1 MRKFITLCLLLTVS
15 LFNAFSIQAA
25 ETIQDTEKKLTI
37 GITLHPYYSYV
48 KAVVGDKATV
58 VPLIDSGFNPHNYH
72 LNPTDIARLRQLDAL
87 VVNGIG
93 HDDFALEAVQRIKL
107 PKLTLIEANKSV
119 ALLASSKNKA
129 NSHTFVGI
137 DTAIRQVYTIAQ
149 ALAKLDPEHGKLFQK
164 NAVRYAR
171 ELRKAKKP
179 VQKQLMALDLSKIKI
194 ASTHNAY
201 GYFLQEFG
209 LTVSAVVEPAHG
221 ISPTASQLQGTID
234 EIRALNIDVLFTEL
248 NMKNSAVHT
257 IERETGVKL
266 FHFSHMTHG
275 EYSQN
280 LVLKEMTYNLNMLAQ
295 AITFATN
302 KHQGANSEG

>member
-1 MRKFITLCLLLTVS
+1 MRKIITLFLLLTVS
-15 LFNAFSIQAA
+15 LLTLTSTQATA
-25 ETIQDTEKKLTI
+25 KRLTV

-72 LNPTDIARLRQLDAL
+72 LNPTDISRLRDLDAL

-93 HDDFALEAVQRIKL
+93 HDDFALEAIQRIKL
-107 PKLTLIEANKSV
+107 PNLTLIEANKSV
-119 ALLASSKNKA
+119 ALLASGENKV

-137 DTAIRQVYTIAQ
+137 DTAIRQIYTIARE
-149 ALAKLDPEHGKLFQK
+149 LAKLDPDNSKFFQK
-164 NAVRYAR
+164 NAVSYAR
-171 ELRKAKKP
+171 ELRKAKIP
-179 VQKQLMALDLSKIKI
+179 VQKQLMALDLSKVKI

-221 ISPTASQLQGTID
+221 ISPTASQLQGTVD

-275 EYSQN
+275 EYTEE
-280 LVLKEMTYNLNMLAQ
+280 LVLTEMTYNLNMLTQ
-295 AITFATN
+295 AINYATS
-302 KHQGANSEG
+302 KH

>member
-1 MRKFITLCLLLTVS
+1 MRKFITITVVLITLVLTLHSGQAAAKLTV
-15 LFNAFSIQAA
+15 
-25 ETIQDTEKKLTI
+25 

-48 KAVVGDKATV
+48 KAIVGDKATV

-93 HDDFALEAVQRIKL
+93 HDEFALEAIERIKL
-107 PKLTLIEANKSV
+107 PKLTLIEANQSV
-119 ALLASSKNKA
+119 ALLGNKNKA
-129 NSHTFVGI
+129 NPHTFVGI

-149 ALAKLDPEHGKLFQK
+149 ELAKLDPENAKAFQQ

-171 ELRKAKKP
+171 ELRKAKKQ
-179 VQKQLMALDLSKIKI
+179 VQTQLLPLDLSKVKI

-209 LTVSAVVEPAHG
+209 LTVAAVVEPAHG
-221 ISPTASQLQGTID
+221 ISPTASQLQSTID
-234 EIRALNIDVLFTEL
+234 EIRALNIDILFTEL
-248 NMKNSAVHT
+248 NMKNNAVQT

-275 EYSQN
+275 EYTKD
-280 LVLKEMTYNLNMLAQ
+280 LVLTEMTYNLDMLAQ

-302 KHQGANSEG
+302 KHEGANDDG

>member
-1 MRKFITLCLLLTVS
+1 
-15 LFNAFSIQAA
+15 
-25 ETIQDTEKKLTI
+25 
-37 GITLHPYYSYV
+37 
-48 KAVVGDKATV
+48 VGDKANV
-58 VPLIDSGFNPHNYH
+58 LPLIDSGFNPHNYH
-72 LNPTDIARLRQLDAL
+72 LNPTDISRLRQLDAL

-93 HDDFALEAVQRIKL
+93 HDDFALEAIQRIKL
-107 PKLTLIEANKSV
+107 PNLTLIEANESV
-119 ALLASSKNKA
+119 ALLASGPNKT

-137 DTAIRQVYTIAQ
+137 DTAIRQVYTVAKE
-149 ALAKLDPEHGKLFQK
+149 LAKLDPENGKLFQK
-164 NAVRYAR
+164 NAISYAR
-171 ELRKAKKP
+171 ELRKAKIP
-179 VQKQLMALDLSKIKI
+179 VQKQLMALDLSKVKI

-221 ISPTASQLQGTID
+221 ISPTASQLQGTVD

-275 EYSQN
+275 EYSKD
-280 LVLKEMTYNLNMLAQ
+280 LVLTEMTYNLNMLTQ
-295 AITFATN
+295 AINYATS
-302 KHQGANSEG
+302 KHQGERDDD

>member
-1 MRKFITLCLLLTVS
+1 MRKSITFFLLITLSLSTLLSWQAAAKLTV
-15 LFNAFSIQAA
+15 
-25 ETIQDTEKKLTI
+25 

-48 KAVVGDKATV
+48 KAVVGEHANV
-58 VPLIDSGFNPHNYH
+58 IPLIDSGFNPHNYH
-72 LNPTDIARLRQLDAL
+72 LNPTDIARLRQFDAL

-93 HDDFALEAVQRIKL
+93 HDDFALEAIERIKL
-107 PKLTLIEANKSV
+107 PKLTVIQANKSV
-119 ALLASSKNKA
+119 ALLGNQNKA

-149 ALAKLDPEHGKLFQK
+149 ELAKLDPDNAKIFQK
-164 NAVRYAR
+164 NAVLYAR
-171 ELRKAKKP
+171 ELRKAKKK
-179 VQKQLMALDLSKIKI
+179 VQKQLLPLDLSTVKI
-194 ASTHNAY
+194 ASTHGAY

-275 EYSQN
+275 EYTKD
-280 LVLKEMTYNLNMLAQ
+280 LVLNEMTYNLAMLAQ
-295 AITFATN
+295 AITFASS
-302 KHQGANSEG
+302 KHQGDSRDN

>member
-1 MRKFITLCLLLTVS
+1 MRKFSHLFLLLMVPLLTLLS
-15 LFNAFSIQAA
+15 CQAA
-25 ETIQDTEKKLTI
+25 AKLTV

-48 KAVVGDKATV
+48 KAVVGDHANV

-93 HDDFALEAVQRIKL
+93 HDDFALEAIQRIKL
-107 PKLTLIEANKSV
+107 PKLTVIEANKSV
-119 ALLASSKNKA
+119 ALLGNKNKA

-137 DTAIRQVYTIAQ
+137 DTAIRQVYTIAK
-149 ALAKLDPEHGKLFQK
+149 ALAKLDPDNGKIFQK

-171 ELRKAKKP
+171 ELRQAKKP
-179 VQKQLMALDLSKIKI
+179 LQKQLLALDLSKVKI

-209 LTVSAVVEPAHG
+209 LTVAAVVEPAHG
-221 ISPTASQLQGTID
+221 ISPTASQLQATID
-234 EIRALNIDVLFTEL
+234 EIRSLKIDVLFTEL
-248 NMKNSAVHT
+248 NMSNSAVHT
-257 IERETGVKL
+257 IERETGIKL

-275 EYSQN
+275 EYTAD
-280 LVLKEMTYNLNMLAQ
+280 LVLNEMKYNLAMLAQ
-295 AITFATN
+295 AISFATS
-302 KHQGANSEG
+302 KHQGDNSEH

>member
-1 MRKFITLCLLLTVS
+1 MRKITILFLLLT
-15 LFNAFSIQAA
+15 LFLLTLTTTQATA
-25 ETIQDTEKKLTI
+25 KKLTV

-48 KAVVGDKATV
+48 KAVVGDKANV
-58 VPLIDSGFNPHNYH
+58 LPLIDSGFNPHNYH
-72 LNPTDIARLRQLDAL
+72 LNPTDISRLRQLDAL

-93 HDDFALEAVQRIKL
+93 HDDFALEAIQRIKL
-107 PKLTLIEANKSV
+107 PNLTLIEANESV
-119 ALLASSKNKA
+119 ALLASGPNKT

-137 DTAIRQVYTIAQ
+137 DTAIRQVYTVAKE
-149 ALAKLDPEHGKLFQK
+149 LAKLDPENGKLFQK
-164 NAVRYAR
+164 NAISYAR
-171 ELRKAKKP
+171 ELRKAKIP
-179 VQKQLMALDLSKIKI
+179 VQKQLMALDLSKVKI

-221 ISPTASQLQGTID
+221 ISPTASQLQGTVD

-275 EYSQN
+275 EYSKD
-280 LVLKEMTYNLNMLAQ
+280 LVLTEMTYNLNMLTQ
-295 AITFATN
+295 AINYATS
-302 KHQGANSEG
+302 KHQGERDDD

>member
-1 MRKFITLCLLLTVS
+1 MRKFITLLVFLSCS
-15 LFNAFSIQAA
+15 LFSTFYLQTTAATQAA
-25 ETIQDTEKKLTI
+25 NKQLTI

-87 VVNGIG
+87 VINGIG

-119 ALLASSKNKA
+119 ALLANSKSKA

-149 ALAKLDPEHGKLFQK
+149 ELAKLDPENGKLFQK

-179 VQKQLMALDLSKIKI
+179 VQQQLMALDLSKVKI

-209 LTVSAVVEPAHG
+209 LTVAAVVEPAHG

-275 EYSQN
+275 EYTQD
-280 LVLKEMTYNLNMLAQ
+280 LVLNEMKYNLDMLAQ
-295 AITFATN
+295 AISFATN
-302 KHQGANSEG
+302 KPQGAHSEG

>member
-1 MRKFITLCLLLTVS
+1 MRKFTTITFLLMVSLLTV
-15 LFNAFSIQAA
+15 FSGQATA
-25 ETIQDTEKKLTI
+25 KLTV

-93 HDDFALEAVQRIKL
+93 HDDFALEAIERIKL

-119 ALLASSKNKA
+119 ALIGNKNKA

-149 ALAKLDPEHGKLFQK
+149 ALAKLDPDNAKAFQQ

-171 ELRKAKKP
+171 ELRKAKKQ
-179 VQKQLMALDLSKIKI
+179 VQKQLLPLDLSKVKI

-209 LTVSAVVEPAHG
+209 LTVAAVVEPAHG
-221 ISPTASQLQGTID
+221 ISPTASQLQSTID

-275 EYSQN
+275 EYTKD
-280 LVLKEMTYNLNMLAQ
+280 LVLNEMTYNLDMLAQ
-295 AITFATN
+295 AITFATS
-302 KHQGANSEG
+302 KHKGVKHAG